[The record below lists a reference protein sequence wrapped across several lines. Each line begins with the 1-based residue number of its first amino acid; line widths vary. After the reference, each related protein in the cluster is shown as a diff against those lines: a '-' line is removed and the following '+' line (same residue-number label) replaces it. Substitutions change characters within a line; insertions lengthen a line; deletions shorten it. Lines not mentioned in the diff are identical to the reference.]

1 MGPQYGPQSKGRL
14 QIVFE
19 NQRMFTTFMIL
30 FGTLNVACDQ
40 VIMSIVDSAQ
50 NHIKLADELHS
61 RVVEVLKEVERRTK
75 RQK

>member
-1 MGPQYGPQSKGRL
+1 
-14 QIVFE
+14 
-19 NQRMFTTFMIL
+19 MFTTFMIL